1 MTRPKVTKM
10 SHLTSSQRYT
20 IASMKKSGHSQKA
33 IAEAIGKD
41 KSVVSRELKRNR
53 DLRSGEY
60 RSELADRKYAERQK
74 TKRKKIYFTEEIKAE
89 VKSGLEDKLS
99 PEQIVGKAKREGK
112 ACVSH
117 ERIYQYIWMD
127 KKQGGVLYQH
137 LRCQGKKY
145 RKRGNSKDN
154 RGKITGRIDI
164 SQRPKIVEKR
174 ERFGDFEI
182 DTIIGKNHKG
192 AIVTINDRA
201 TGLLKMKK
209 LESKNAEILADK
221 TIEVLTPYKKFLHTI
236 TSDNGKEFAAHLK
249 IAQALECDFYFAKP
263 YHSWQRGSNE
273 NLNGLIRQYI
283 PKKTNFANLSDEFIQ
298 WVEDQLNDRPR
309 KRFKFY
315 SPNEIVNQKVAF
327 MS

>member
-1 MTRPKVTKM
+1 
-10 SHLTSSQRYT
+10 
-20 IASMKKSGHSQKA
+20 
-33 IAEAIGKD
+33 
-41 KSVVSRELKRNR
+41 
-53 DLRSGEY
+53 
-60 RSELADRKYAERQK
+60 
-74 TKRKKIYFTEEIKAE
+74 
-89 VKSGLEDKLS
+89 
-99 PEQIVGKAKREGK
+99 
-112 ACVSH
+112 
-117 ERIYQYIWMD
+117 MD